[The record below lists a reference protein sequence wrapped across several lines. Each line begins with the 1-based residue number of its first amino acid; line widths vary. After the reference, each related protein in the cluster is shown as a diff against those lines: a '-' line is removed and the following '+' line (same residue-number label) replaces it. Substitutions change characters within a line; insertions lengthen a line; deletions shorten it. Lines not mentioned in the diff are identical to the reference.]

1 MKPTEGKPNRLHNE
15 KSPYLLQHA
24 YNPVDWYAWSD
35 EAFAKAKSENK
46 PIFLSIGYSTCHWCH
61 VMEKESFED
70 EEVAALLNRHFVAIK
85 VDREER
91 PDIDQVYMGI
101 CQAMTG
107 QGGWPL
113 TIVMAPDARPY
124 FAATYIPK
132 EQRYGRQGLMEI
144 LPQLAVA
151 YTEQRERIEDIGER
165 IVKATQAGAPKAAKE
180 EPSSAIF
187 ERAFSRFQDL
197 FDADFGGFGQAP
209 KFPTPHQL
217 MFLLRYGVTY
227 QAKAAQTMAE
237 KTLQVMAISGL
248 WDHVGYGFAR
258 YSTDRM
264 WLVPHFEKMLYDQA
278 MLLHAY
284 LDAYEVTGIEG
295 YRSVAALIVD
305 YVTRE
310 LQSAEGLFF
319 SAQDADSEG
328 EEGKFYVFSKEEVV
342 AYLGEEDGHFLAD
355 AYGMSDEGNFE
366 GKNILHRLGLPS
378 LSQEEIMR
386 LDSLRQKLFTYREQ
400 RIKPSTDDKC
410 LTSWNALMISA
421 LAKAYRVT
429 KESRYLAIAQKAEQ
443 AITNLLI
450 DASGRLMARYRD
462 GEVRYKAYLDDYAF
476 LALAKW
482 TLYEATY
489 ELRYLAET
497 MKLINDMVALFEDT
511 THGGFFFT
519 GHDAEQLL
527 FQAKEAY
534 DGAIPSGNSV
544 AFYVMAKVASV
555 TGDLTL
561 RAHLDR
567 HLKAFYATIENYPI
581 GYTFYLMGL
590 MTFLLPTKEIVL
602 VAHQKD
608 DPTLVT
614 MLSCLEK
621 KPLMNAT
628 IIVKTM
634 DNDADLA
641 NLVPMTA
648 DHTMID
654 GVTTAYVC
662 EGFACKR
669 PVTTV
674 EALQDLL

>member
-1 MKPTEGKPNRLHNE
+1 
-15 KSPYLLQHA
+15 
-24 YNPVDWYAWSD
+24 
-35 EAFAKAKSENK
+35 
-46 PIFLSIGYSTCHWCH
+46 
-61 VMEKESFED
+61 MEKESFED

-144 LPQLAVA
+144 LPQLAAA
-151 YTEQRERIEDIGER
+151 YTEQRERVKDIGDR
-165 IVKATQAGAPKAAKE
+165 IVKATQVGAPKAAKE

-310 LQSAEGLFF
+310 LQSEEGLFF

-328 EEGKFYVFSKEEVV
+328 EEGKFYVFSKAEVIEF
-342 AYLGEEDGHFLAD
+342 LGEQDGHFLAD

-462 GEVRYKAYLDDYAF
+462 GEVRYQAYLDDYAF

-497 MKLINDMVALFEDT
+497 IKLIDDMVALFEDT

-519 GHDAEQLL
+519 GHDAQQLL

-555 TGDLTL
+555 TGDLSL
-561 RAHLDR
+561 RTRLDR
-567 HLKAFYATIENYPI
+567 HLKAFYATMENYPI
-581 GYTFYLMGL
+581 GYSFYLMGL

-608 DPTLVT
+608 DPTLVA

-674 EALQDLL
+674 EALQELL